1 MLETFLHITR
11 DWFNLFSQ
19 ERSYHR
25 AMQLSIGMFTSLG
38 RSTISRMLAT
48 IGRCQFDWSSN
59 YRIFSKAKWSIPD
72 LFSPILRE
80 SLKYTESKYIGI
92 AVDDTHYK
100 KTGKKILGLGWI
112 KDPLG
117 PPFHINL
124 IWGIKCFQASILLPL
139 YNKKVLGGDAT
150 KACRGIPIA
159 FSHLPKL
166 KSFRKFFSKERESE
180 YKEFLIKHTSSYIF
194 VQNLRNIRASCDKFG
209 YKAKLIIAVGDGS
222 YCNRRC
228 LTSDIP
234 GTVVLSRTRK
244 DASLYFKDS
253 TSDFRFYD
261 PVKITP
267 EDIRRNDS
275 YRYNQIRVHY
285 GGDWR
290 RMRYKEI
297 KEVYWK
303 RSTKRKPLRLIVLAP
318 IPYRRHKTGR
328 LSYRDAAY
336 LLTTDLETS
345 VGVLIQKYLDRWQ
358 IEVNFEEEKRDMG
371 LGQAQVWSKRS
382 ISRVPGFLV
391 ASYGAMMLSSVILY
405 GDKRY
410 DGDFPLLPKWR
421 KASQRPSC
429 LDIMTRL
436 RYEIAYSPG
445 KFKKFGTFISKD
457 NILFKSAA

>member
-1 MLETFLHITR
+1 MY
-11 DWFNLFSQ
+11 LFSQ

-25 AMQLSIGMFTSLG
+25 AMQLSIGIFTSLG

-59 YRIFSKAKWSIPD
+59 YRIFSKAQWSLPD
-72 LFSPILRE
+72 LFAPILRE
-80 SLKYTESKYIGI
+80 SLKYTEPKYIGV

-139 YNKKVLGGDAT
+139 YNKKVLGGASS
-150 KACRGIPIA
+150 KSCRGIPIA
-159 FSHLPKL
+159 FCHLPKL
-166 KSFRKFFSKERESE
+166 KSFRKFFSKDQESE
-180 YKEFLIKHTSSYIF
+180 YKEFLIKHNSSHIF
-194 VQNLRNIRASCDKFG
+194 VKHLRNIRGICDKFG
-209 YKAKLIIAVGDGS
+209 FKDKLIIAVGDGS
-222 YCNRRC
+222 YCNRTC

-234 GTVVLSRTRK
+234 RTVVLSRARR
-244 DASLYFKDS
+244 DASLYFKAS
-253 TSDFRFYD
+253 SSNIRFYD
-261 PVKITP
+261 PVKFTP
-267 EDIRRNDS
+267 ECIRKDDS
-275 YRYNQIRVHY
+275 YSYKPIRVHY
-285 GGDWR
+285 GGAWR
-290 RMRYKEI
+290 SMRYKEV

-303 RSTKRKPLRLIVLAP
+303 RATKRKALRLIVLAP
-318 IPYRRHKTGR
+318 IPYRRYKSGR
-328 LSYRDAAY
+328 LNYRNAAY
-336 LLTTDLETS
+336 LLSTDLETP

-371 LGQAQVWSKRS
+371 LGEAQVWSRRS

-391 ASYGAMMLSSVILY
+391 ASYGAMMLSSVVLY
-405 GDKRY
+405 GDKRR
-410 DGDFPLLPKWR
+410 DVDFPLLPKWR
-421 KASQRPSC
+421 RASQRPSC

-445 KFKKFGTFISKD
+445 KFKKFGIFISKD

>member
-1 MLETFLHITR
+1 
-11 DWFNLFSQ
+11 
-19 ERSYHR
+19 
-25 AMQLSIGMFTSLG
+25 MFDI
-38 RSTISRMLAT
+38 R
-48 IGRCQFDWSSN
+48 
-59 YRIFSKAKWSIPD
+59 
-72 LFSPILRE
+72 
-80 SLKYTESKYIGI
+80 YT
-92 AVDDTHYK
+92 
-100 KTGKKILGLGWI
+100 
-112 KDPLG
+112 
-117 PPFHINL
+117 
-124 IWGIKCFQASILLPL
+124 
-139 YNKKVLGGDAT
+139 
-150 KACRGIPIA
+150 
-159 FSHLPKL
+159 
-166 KSFRKFFSKERESE
+166 
-180 YKEFLIKHTSSYIF
+180 
-194 VQNLRNIRASCDKFG
+194 
-209 YKAKLIIAVGDGS
+209 
-222 YCNRRC
+222 
-228 LTSDIP
+228 

-261 PVKITP
+261 PVKFTP
-267 EDIRRNDS
+267 EDIRRDDS

-290 RMRYKEI
+290 RMRYKEV

-336 LLTTDLETS
+336 LLTTDLKTP
-345 VGVLIQKYLDRWQ
+345 VRVLIQKYLDRWQ

-405 GDKRY
+405 GDKRH

-445 KFKKFGTFISKD
+445 KFKKFGIFISKD